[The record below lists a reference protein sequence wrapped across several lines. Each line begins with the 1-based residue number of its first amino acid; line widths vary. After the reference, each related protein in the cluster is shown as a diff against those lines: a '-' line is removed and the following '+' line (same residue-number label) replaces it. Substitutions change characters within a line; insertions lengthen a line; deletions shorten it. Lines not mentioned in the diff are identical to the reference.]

1 MKADKG
7 QFDEMLRRMIA
18 KAPQKTTAIKS
29 PKKAPTPQKS
39 AKRK

>member
-18 KAPQKTTAIKS
+18 KAPQKNSDIKA
-29 PKKAPTPQKS
+29 PKKAPVRRKS
-39 AKRK
+39 AKQK